1 MEKSVLITLII
12 VVGVLILGI
21 FGFSTF
27 NSVVNPLENK
37 ISVTGQ
43 STIKAMP
50 DLVAVYFTSTGKAL
64 TSSEATEKNAE
75 LVENLRTALIKK
87 GFEDKDIQT
96 LNFNVYE
103 DFDYTSYGRKSNGF
117 VATQTIRV
125 VMKTEDA
132 SKIGEV
138 IDAGIE
144 SEVPMAYINFELS
157 QELENKYKAD
167 SIKAAAEDARI
178 KAESVA
184 EGLDKKVGSLVSVSV
199 NDFGYY
205 PWRMYD
211 NAAGA
216 TSEEMKSATTKIQPS
231 EQDISS
237 SVTATFRIK

>member
-75 LVENLRTALIKK
+75 LVENLRIALIKK
-87 GFEDKDIQT
+87 GFENKGIQT

-103 DFDYTSYGRKSNGF
+103 DIDYTSYGRKSNGF